1 MGEGVGMAAP
11 CSARR
16 ASRSRSAVI
25 AMASAAP
32 SNILMLGG
40 TRFIGQYLAR
50 QLVEE
55 GHQVTLLTRGKAP
68 IAARIPDDTDE
79 SHAAYSDAV
88 QHVAADRKDAD
99 AVKNAL
105 KGREFNVVYDI
116 NGREAEEADLILEA
130 LPSLEQY
137 IYCSSA
143 GLYKASHELP
153 HFETDAGDPKSRHKG
168 KLNTEELLEK
178 RGVNWTSIR
187 PVYIYGPLNYNPVEE
202 WFFHRIAAG
211 RPILVPGKG
220 NQVTQLGHVKDL
232 ATAFRKVLGN
242 PKAAR
247 QAYNISGERFVTFDG
262 LVRLCAEAA
271 GAPEPELVHFDPK
284 AHDLGKAKAFPLRDQ
299 HFFTSIAKAQA
310 DLDWTPEF
318 DLAAGLRDSY
328 EKDFSKT
335 GGRKKADFSVDD
347 LVLKGAGKQ
356 AVPA

>member
-1 MGEGVGMAAP
+1 MHAP
-11 CSARR
+11 CPGCPLS
-16 ASRSRSAVI
+16 SYHPPLSSVLH
-25 AMASAAP
+25 P
-32 SNILMLGG
+32 GG

-105 KGREFNVVYDI
+105 KGREFNGAPRCEGRRETWGVYVTLLPPRAGYHDADVPEPSFASSTSLQNPCHHVLVTAI
-116 NGREAEEADLILEA
+116 SAPRPSPMQSCTTSTGVRRRRQISSWRPCPPWSSTSTAPLRASTRPPTSCHTLRRTPGTPSPGTRSEGEERGVDKVEAPREYPLALAPQTHPWACLHGRFTKV
-130 LPSLEQY
+130 SQ
-137 IYCSSA
+137 
-143 GLYKASHELP
+143 P
-153 HFETDAGDPKSRHKG
+153 HAQG

-232 ATAFRKVLGN
+232 AAAFRKVLGN

-247 QAYNISGERFVTFDG
+247 QAYNISGER
-262 LVRLCAEAA
+262 
-271 GAPEPELVHFDPK
+271 
-284 AHDLGKAKAFPLRDQ
+284 
-299 HFFTSIAKAQA
+299 
-310 DLDWTPEF
+310 
-318 DLAAGLRDSY
+318 
-328 EKDFSKT
+328 
-335 GGRKKADFSVDD
+335 
-347 LVLKGAGKQ
+347 
-356 AVPA
+356 